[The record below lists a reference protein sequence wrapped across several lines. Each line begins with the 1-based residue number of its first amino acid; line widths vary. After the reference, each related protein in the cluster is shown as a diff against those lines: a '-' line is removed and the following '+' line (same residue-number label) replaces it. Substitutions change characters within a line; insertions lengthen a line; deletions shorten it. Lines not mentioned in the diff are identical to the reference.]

1 LTEEFSDILEGHINN
16 NIPSVQEPFGII
28 SVQWCGEGCHREVLQ
43 YRNLAWN
50 VSRRLA
56 WNFSRSLLGLS
67 RTVDNLCNKTDE
79 NQLNEPWEIV
89 WGTGKNAGTAGS
101 LRHRLV
107 E

>member
-1 LTEEFSDILEGHINN
+1 MFSGVEKAAIGRFSSTGTWLGTFLGDLLGTSPGELLGTSLGKTALSD
-16 NIPSVQEPFGII
+16 PSLFPDF
-28 SVQWCGEGCHREVLQ
+28 
-43 YRNLAWN
+43 
-50 VSRRLA
+50 
-56 WNFSRSLLGLS
+56 RSLLGLS